1 MKTSLKLLLWPI
13 VAIFIPTYTFCQNN
27 EKIFDSLLRAQFP
40 VSGPGGTVLIARDNQ
55 VIYNKAFGKSN
66 IELNIPMTVDNVFRI
81 GSITKQ
87 FTAVA
92 ILKLIEEGKLN
103 LLDEV
108 TKFIPDYPST
118 GKTITIANLL
128 SHTSGIKNYTGMS
141 KFTKD
146 LKRTDLPP
154 KALVGLFKDET
165 PDFNPGTAYQYSNSN
180 YVLLG
185 YIIELITGESYGSY
199 IDKTFFQ
206 PLGMKNSY
214 YDSSS
219 RIIPQRTSGYRYI
232 NGEYEN
238 AEFLSMTLP
247 YAAGSLL
254 STTGDLLIWYNA
266 LMSGKVIPLSDL
278 SPAHRSYQLTN
289 GKLTGYGYGWE
300 IGSVQGDT
308 TIKHTGV
315 VNGFVTYVSYLPA
328 EKIFIAILSNVENIG
343 DLDIP
348 GSKIAGYLLGK
359 PFNFQ
364 RINISEDDLNV
375 YQAVYHNEY
384 DGNKIIASENGR
396 LSFFT
401 KGGQKQTLIPYKKD
415 GFYLDQT
422 LTTIQFNRDQ
432 KGKIEGYEMTGTGLT
447 TKWDRISQNIQAKN
461 RLNVSAEVLATYAG
475 RYLFQPD
482 MVFEIIVE
490 NDRIYGK
497 VGNDKKEL
505 ISYEKNKFYALD
517 IDATIIFNLNADARV
532 ISLTKIQ
539 NNEMFATRMEETESL
554 KN

>member
-1 MKTSLKLLLWPI
+1 MKTSLKILLWPI

-27 EKIFDSLLRAQFP
+27 EKIFDSLLHAQFP
-40 VSGPGGTVLIARDNQ
+40 VSGPGGTVLIARDKQ
-55 VIYNKAFGKSN
+55 VLYNKAFGKSN

-141 KFTKD
+141 NFTKE
-146 LKRTDLPP
+146 LKRTDLTP

-219 RIIPQRTSGYRYI
+219 RIIPQRTSGYRHI

-266 LMSGKVIPLSDL
+266 LMSGKVIPLSVL
-278 SPAHRSYQLTN
+278 SPAHHSYQLNN

-300 IGSVQGDT
+300 IGNVQGEVN
-308 TIKHTGV
+308 IKHTGV

-328 EKIFIAILSNVENIG
+328 EKIFIAIFSNVENIG

-384 DGNKIIASENGR
+384 DGNKIIACENGR

-422 LTTIQFNRDQ
+422 LITIQFNRDQ
-432 KGKIEGYEMTGTGLT
+432 KGKVEGYQMTGTGLT
-447 TKWDRISQNIQAKN
+447 TKWKKISQNIQAKN
-461 RLNVSAEVLATYAG
+461 TLNVSAKILATYAG
-475 RYLFQPD
+475 RYLFKPD

-497 VGNDKKEL
+497 VGADKKEL
-505 ISYEKNKFYALD
+505 IPYEKNKFYALD

-539 NNEMFATRMEETESL
+539 NNEMFATRMEETGNL